1 MRISPSVL
9 HSTIMPR
16 RPRVVFPGVAH
27 HITQR
32 GNDRQTVFFS
42 SDDRR
47 FYLDLLTRHAA
58 RSGTRILGYCLMTN
72 HVNLVA
78 VPERENSLAHALRHA
93 HSEYALAHNR
103 AGGHSGHLLA
113 EPFLFLPAGRIAPDE
128 RSALHRPQSGARG
141 LGATALGLALVERPR
156 PRDRRR
162 SRSGPGPRLGR
173 VLRPV
178 GLPRLA
184 RNTARCCG
192 ARTRACRVDT
202 RLYTPVGTDNMSGPG
217 VGTSAAAARR
227 SACATVSRPN
237 VREKRVLAR
246 GRPKRKSG
254 APEDAAAQG
263 CLFAGR
269 EE

>member
-1 MRISPSVL
+1 
-9 HSTIMPR
+9 MPR

-32 GNDRQTVFFS
+32 GNDRQPVFFS

-47 FYLDLLTRHAA
+47 FYLDLLTRH
-58 RSGTRILGYCLMTN
+58 GTRILGYCLMTN
-72 HVNLVA
+72 HVHLVA

-103 AGGHSGHLLA
+103 AGGHWGHLWQNRFFSCPLDESHLMSALRYTDLNPVRAGLA
-113 EPFLFLPAGRIAPDE
+113 QLPWDWPWSSARVHAIEDACDPVLDPDWAEYCGQWDYHDWRETLRAQGPDGETEAVRQATRTGEPLGSREFVQGLERWAGR
-128 RSALHRPQSGARG
+128 
-141 LGATALGLALVERPR
+141 
-156 PRDRRR
+156 
-162 SRSGPGPRLGR
+162 RL
-173 VLRPV
+173 
-178 GLPRLA
+178 
-184 RNTARCCG
+184 
-192 ARTRACRVDT
+192 
-202 RLYTPVGTDNMSGPG
+202 
-217 VGTSAAAARR
+217 
-227 SACATVSRPN
+227 
-237 VREKRVLAR
+237 RVLAR